1 MKLAYQGSLQDITS
15 VQQSPQIPSYKDQP
29 IPNGRSLFGFFTW
42 CREFQNHTY
51 QLPHKNELKMKKKN
65 HIVGIIVPTSS
76 VVQAIASNLGSNA
89 GNSKQNNTDMA
100 KSTQP
105 YLVVLAVKYL

>member
-1 MKLAYQGSLQDITS
+1 
-15 VQQSPQIPSYKDQP
+15 
-29 IPNGRSLFGFFTW
+29 
-42 CREFQNHTY
+42 
-51 QLPHKNELKMKKKN
+51 MKKKI